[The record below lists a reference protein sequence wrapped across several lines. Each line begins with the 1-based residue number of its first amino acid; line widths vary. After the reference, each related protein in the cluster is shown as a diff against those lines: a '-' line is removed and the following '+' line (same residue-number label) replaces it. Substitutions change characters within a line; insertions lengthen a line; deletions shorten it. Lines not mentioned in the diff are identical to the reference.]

1 MFMIPPLRRS
11 IMLSGIVCSLISA
24 AQATDLTH
32 WPAPQAK
39 QLTQLIE
46 RHANQHAFA
55 VFDLDNTTWQHDL
68 EESLIPWMEN
78 HGYLTREHLDPSLK
92 LIPFEDQ
99 PGAPESLYSY
109 YHRLCTMDDLVCY
122 PWAAQV
128 FSGFTV
134 GQLKGYV
141 DEMMKEQ
148 KPVRVVKTQNQQQ
161 ISAVVY
167 PPKVLP
173 GMQELFSKL
182 QENGIRVYIV
192 SAAQEELAR
201 AIVSDPQYG
210 YNVKPENVL
219 GVNLLLRDPKTG
231 QLTTSRRQIREG
243 NYRPKANNNLVLTP
257 YVVAPTTWFE
267 GKAATVLAY
276 IDQWRKPI
284 LAGGD
289 TLYSDTYMLLNSVDV
304 EKSGMRLWINRSEK
318 THNALQA
325 LLKKAVVDQKAAG
338 VTPNAEMNWVVV
350 QQSEL
355 Q

>member
-1 MFMIPPLRRS
+1 MFSIRSLHRS
-11 IMLSGIVCSLISA
+11 IMLSGILFSLLST
-24 AQATDLTH
+24 AQATELKH

-39 QLTQLIE
+39 QLNELIKQ
-46 RHANQHAFA
+46 HANQHEFA
-55 VFDLDNTTWQHDL
+55 VFDLDNTTYQNDL

-78 HGYLTREHLDPSLK
+78 HGYLTRTKLDPSLK
-92 LIPFEDQ
+92 LIPFADL

-109 YHRLCTMDDLVCY
+109 YHRLCELDDLVCY

-141 DEMMKEQ
+141 DTMMKEQ
-148 KPVRVVKTQNQQQ
+148 KPVPVVKTVNQQQ
-161 ISAVVY
+161 ISGVVY

-182 QENGIRVYIV
+182 RENGIRVYII

-201 AIVSDPQYG
+201 AIASDPQYG
-210 YNVKPENVL
+210 YNVEPENVL
-219 GVNLLLRDPKTG
+219 GVNLLLRDPGTG
-231 QLTTSRRQIREG
+231 LLTTSRKQIREG
-243 NYRPKANNNLVLTP
+243 HYHPEANLNLELTP

-267 GKAATVLAY
+267 GKAATILAY

-289 TLYSDTYMLLNSVDV
+289 TLYSDTYMQLNGVDV
-304 EKSGMRLWINRSEK
+304 DKSGMRLWINRSEK
-318 THNALQA
+318 THHRLQA
-325 LLKKAVVDQKAAG
+325 LLKKAVIDQKEAG
-338 VTPNAEMNWVVV
+338 IAPDADKNWIVV

>member
-1 MFMIPPLRRS
+1 MFLIPPLRRS
-11 IMLSGIVCSLISA
+11 ILLSGILFSLLGT
-24 AQATDLTH
+24 AQATDLKH

-39 QLTQLIE
+39 QLNRLIE
-46 RHANQHAFA
+46 QHANQHEFA
-55 VFDLDNTTWQHDL
+55 VFDLDNTTYKHDL
-68 EESLIPWMEN
+68 EESLLPWMEN
-78 HGYLTREHLDPSLK
+78 HGYLTREQLDPSLK
-92 LIPFEDQ
+92 LIPFDDL

-109 YHRLCTMDDLVCY
+109 YHRLCEMDDLICY

-134 GQLKGYV
+134 GKLKGYV
-141 DEMMKEQ
+141 DAMMKEQ
-148 KPVRVVKTQNQQQ
+148 KPVPVVKMHHQRP

-182 QENGIRVYIV
+182 QENGIRVYVI

-201 AIVSDPQYG
+201 AIASDPQYG

-243 NYRPKANNNLVLTP
+243 HYRPEANNNLVLTP

-304 EKSGMRLWINRSEK
+304 EKSGMRLWINRSEE
-318 THNALQA
+318 THTRLQA
-325 LLKKAVVDQKAAG
+325 LLKNAVVDQKAAG
-338 VTPNAEMNWVVV
+338 VTPNADMNWVVV